1 MEANEGTSAPQHL
14 RQHGIQEGDVADA
27 VAWVRSIRTKDP
39 QPEWIQ
45 AWMQRFRRLH
55 PQRENSLPSAVDL
68 VRELRDED

>member
-27 VAWVRSIRTKDP
+27 VAWVRSTRTKDP
-39 QPEWIQ
+39 Q
-45 AWMQRFRRLH
+45 
-55 PQRENSLPSAVDL
+55 RENPLPSAVDL

>member
-1 MEANEGTSAPQHL
+1 MEANGGLSARQRL
-14 RQHGIQEGDVADA
+14 GQHGIQEGDVADA
-27 VAWVRSIRTKDP
+27 VAWVRSTRTKDP
-39 QPEWIQ
+39 QPEWVQ